1 MMLIT
6 YRNYIHSFQR
16 WKCGPYNV
24 PISCARGCLARQTRG
39 RMASRAPPP
48 ALSANGDEDEDDG
61 EAPVA
66 GKAMRVERLLAN
78 LGYGKRREC
87 QMLVKKGRV
96 TTRDGGKLKV
106 GDKVCWGDVV
116 LDGEDLD
123 SPSPL
128 LVALHK
134 PVGYVVTSPDDENIP
149 DPVVYDLLPYRYGGP
164 VSPFC
169 KYTVPDLDLMQH
181 VASPLVR
188 PGVLGHGPDVQ
199 PEIFGI
205 HTTGSRFA
213 RRRPFLS
220 CVGRLDK
227 DTSGLLLLTDD
238 GTLLHRINSPRRGI
252 WKVYVATLANPMTP
266 KQADAAARKFAS
278 GSLILEGDYT
288 PLLPAKVEFTEERTA
303 RVAICEGRYHQVR
316 RMFAAVGHKVVA
328 LHRVSVGGLSL
339 GPLPEG
345 EWRYLT
351 SLELQLVFEGP
362 SAEEIL
368 GTAAADVTAASAA
381 ISASSSGGAEV
392 QGDRETITSTRTS
405 SSGGGSGG
413 GGAVTAGVAPG
424 DGRRLTKKEKKK
436 GPKRDGLR
444 NSQEKGRAAAEEEED
459 LEGEEEDVADF
470 ELLPYDS
477 TVHDKG
483 MFLEEETEDEDS
495 GLRRSHRRQQRRG
508 PTVRQGTV
516 QDARAGNMDEQ
527 LDPATYGISYGDE
540 AADVV
545 MSSGAGGGVRK
556 YRDGAR
562 WRRRRDALRQMLPS

>member
-149 DPVVYDLLPYRYGGP
+149 DPVVYDLLPY
-164 VSPFC
+164 
-169 KYTVPDLDLMQH
+169 
-181 VASPLVR
+181 
-188 PGVLGHGPDVQ
+188 
-199 PEIFGI
+199 
-205 HTTGSRFA
+205 RFA